1 MEHQIATP
9 RLPYVV
15 TTHMFTTTDMPCVTT
30 TITTSRSSKP
40 STIVILE
47 KHATRMAHLE
57 TLVVEPRLE
66 FSRHRMVLG
75 PPSQD
80 GA

>member
-15 TTHMFTTTDMPCVTT
+15 TTHIFTTTDMPSVTT
-30 TITTSRSSKP
+30 TITTSGSSKP
-40 STIVILE
+40 STIAILE

-57 TLVVEPRLE
+57 TLVVELGLE
-66 FSRHRMVLG
+66 FSAHRMVLG
-75 PPSQD
+75 PPSHD